1 MKQLILIA
9 IPLACAL
16 LMMWLAGC
24 GADDTTRET
33 DITEPDLPVI
43 DIGAYEVAPSYFVF
57 RLVIEPAT
65 QGKTFVSKSVTY
77 TGYVYDDWRN
87 QFTIHVPDTIF
98 GIDAGQELYTGSISR
113 HLYASDFTDIDVDH
127 PFGEGEYGI
136 VTAARITISP
146 TTEEAGYYHEN
157 SAPFTVGVDT
167 LIFTTHRNVR

>member
-1 MKQLILIA
+1 MKPVILLSLIFLV
-9 IPLACAL
+9 
-16 LMMWLAGC
+16 GC
-24 GADDTTRET
+24 GADDGLLYPGAP
-33 DITEPDLPVI
+33 EPDLPVI
-43 DIGAYEVAPSYFVF
+43 DIGAYDIHPSYFVF

-136 VTAARITISP
+136 VTAARIAISP
-146 TTEEAGYYHEN
+146 TREEAGYYHEN